1 MDEAKGCFTMI
12 KPIRVKDMQGIE
24 KINRIVANYNFDIWI
39 HGKSGMADAKSILG
53 MYVLKLNE
61 PLTLVIP
68 DDVDYKPLFKELE
81 EFLDFD

>member
-1 MDEAKGCFTMI
+1 MI
-12 KPIRVKDMQGIE
+12 TPIRVKDHKDIE
-24 KINRIVANYNFDIWI
+24 KINQIVANYDFDIWI

-68 DDVDYKPLFKELE
+68 DHVEYKQLFKELE
-81 EFLDFD
+81 EFLDFA